1 MKQFGIGEESVL
13 VLLVVGVEREEA
25 DSRLRTTATRASRRL
40 PVHGSAGVDTG
51 KAVRHQTS

>member
-25 DSRLRTTATRASRRL
+25 DSRLRTTATRASR
-40 PVHGSAGVDTG
+40 VHGSAGDDTG